1 MSGTRPLVVLGMMA
15 KVPVPGVIWQ
25 TVHYLLG
32 LRRLG
37 FDPYYVE
44 AHARTP
50 AMLMATPVDDGPA
63 LAAGLIHQ
71 ILRRF
76 GLGDRWAYHDV
87 EGTRACYGMSERAL
101 RRLYRDAELLIN
113 LHGGT
118 KPRPEHV
125 ETGRLVYLETD
136 PVQLQ
141 IQLHDGVESTHA
153 FLESHAALFTFA
165 ENLGRPGCEL
175 PVDERFEFVATRQP
189 VVLDLWEDRGPDEPE
204 LFTTVGNWRQP
215 WRAVDYRGERLAW
228 SKDEQWRQFLDLPRR
243 TGQTFE
249 LALSGTRHT
258 TVAHLESRGWRVRP
272 ALEFGLDVD
281 AYRDYIAGSRAEFT
295 VAKAQNIRL
304 RTGWFSDRS
313 ATYLAA
319 GRPVVTQ
326 DTAFGEVLPT
336 GEGLF
341 AVSTVEEAEA
351 AVEAVNRDYRR
362 QRRAASEIAR
372 EHFCAERVLTDLLSH
387 CGISA
392 RRTTMNHEDVRM
404 TPAPAASLPAPS
416 SPLGLHSSVLAIIP
430 HFRCEEWLDDCLES
444 LVVQTRPLD
453 RIVVIDD
460 CSGAP
465 PVRAVEKFPE
475 VTLLETDRNVG
486 PYRIVQQIIEGTDFD
501 AYLFQDADDWS
512 APERLELLLRS
523 AEDSGAELIGT
534 QEVRVFCDE
543 AEVTPITWP
552 LDVNAQFEEKVTA
565 FPLLHPTSIV
575 SRDLVIRLGGFA
587 SGLRFSGDAEFLR
600 RARFVG
606 PVVNIPQH
614 LYYRRI
620 RQGSLTTAP
629 ETGLQSP
636 ERKRVMEMLWARA
649 RENAELVE
657 QGKEPDL
664 APIATAPPVGL
675 RHLTGPALDVSRAAV
690 PRVVPAPPS
699 VERDGDQPAPVFVV
713 GADRS
718 GATALAWALAQHP
731 AFAGLP
737 DGAWLGD
744 LSKAL
749 ASVPAP
755 RVADVAVA
763 CGGAAAE
770 LAAGG
775 RRIVDG
781 AWQHTLEIEGLARL
795 FPKARFIHVVR
806 DVDTAVGVMVEPPLG
821 SAGATGGTQLPQR
834 LRTKLEES
842 EALERW
848 TEACRAC
855 HEAERTLGH
864 ERVLRLRFEQLID
877 DPESALRAALA
888 FAGEDYR
895 GECMRPLRGLRARRV
910 LPFAEE
916 ARGGVDEHAE
926 ARRTARD
933 LSRSLLGRTEAD
945 DRELVRNASRAATRG
960 VLSELVPMGATVAVA
975 SRGDDELVRVDG
987 RTGLH
992 FPQDGE
998 GRWIGHHPADSDAA
1012 IRYLDAVR
1020 RRGARFLFIPWTALW
1035 WLDHYDGLRE
1045 HLERHGRRLECDEE
1059 RGSLYEL
1066 PPVVSPRMDTPTR
1079 VVLVTDHFPKFSET
1093 FFASEFTGMRERG
1106 WDVHVLTNR
1115 SNKDQWPYFPEL
1127 RDELESRERIHV
1139 VRDFDAQLA
1148 ELRPELVHFGYGAL
1162 ALGRMHADALAGC
1175 KVVVSFRG
1183 YDINYHRLDEPG
1195 AYNEVWARADM
1206 LHLVSRDVW
1215 RRAVRRGCPE
1225 SKAHRVISDAVDVSA
1240 FAAPERSYDEVGTA
1254 DRPLRI
1260 VSVGRLHWKKG
1271 HEYALSA
1278 VRMLAERGVAV
1289 TYRVAGDGPDRE
1301 SILFA
1306 VHDLGLEDRVELLG
1320 ARPSADVQ
1328 RELREADVCLH
1339 AAVSEGFCVSVIEA
1353 QAMGLPVVC
1362 TDADGLAENVADGV
1376 TGFVVPRRDAPALTD
1391 ALARLAA
1398 DRDLRHRM
1406 GSAARERAERGFDIS
1421 RQLDE
1426 LDEMY
1431 RATLAQGRATERV
1444 TSSDHR
1450 DRRRLR
1456 REAVE
1461 ALERELTALEERR
1474 GALAKQVR
1482 GRRVVERVHDVVR
1495 ATLPEGAEVLVVT
1508 RGDDALIDL
1517 EGRRAAHFPQAEGGV
1532 YAGHH
1537 PADSE
1542 AAINHLEELRRRG
1555 AGYLVLPATSDWW
1568 LDHYEDFR
1576 KHLGANY
1583 AVVHRDNDSCVVWD
1597 LTRAPAGVPK
1607 PRQGPREAVAA

>member
-1 MSGTRPLVVLGMMA
+1 MSGTRPIVLLGMMA

-50 AMLMATPVDDGPA
+50 AMLMATAADDGPA
-63 LAAGLIHQ
+63 LAAGLIDQ

-76 GLGDRWAYHDV
+76 GVADRWAYHDV

-101 RRLYRDAELLIN
+101 LRLYREAELLVN

-118 KPRPEHV
+118 RPRPEHV

-141 IQLHDGVESTHA
+141 IQLHDGLASTHA

-175 PVDERFEFVATRQP
+175 PVDKRFRFVGTRQP
-189 VVLDLWEDRGPDEPE
+189 VVLDLWEGRGPAEPQV
-204 LFTTVGNWRQP
+204 FTTVGNWRQP
-215 WRAVDYRGERLAW
+215 WRAVEYRGERLAW
-228 SKDEQWRQFLDLPRR
+228 SKDEQWRLFLDLPRR
-243 TGQTFE
+243 TGQAFE

-319 GRPVVTQ
+319 GRPVVMQ

-341 AVSTVEEAEA
+341 AVSGVEEAEA
-351 AVEAVNRDYRR
+351 AVEAVNRDYARHS
-362 QRRAASEIAR
+362 RAATDIAR

-392 RRTTMNHEDVRM
+392 RRTTMKNQDVVT
-404 TPAPAASLPAPS
+404 TPDSARPLPRPS
-416 SPLGLHSSVLAIIP
+416 SRLGLHSSVLAIIP

-444 LVVQTRPLD
+444 LAAQTRPLD
-453 RIVVIDD
+453 GIVVIDD

-465 PVRAVEKFPE
+465 PVRAVQKFPE
-475 VTLLETDRNVG
+475 VTLLDTDRNVG
-486 PYRIVQQIIEGTDFD
+486 PYRIVQQIIEETDFD

-512 APERLELLLRS
+512 APDRLELLLRG

-543 AEVTPITWP
+543 AEVTPIAWP
-552 LDVNAQFEEKVTA
+552 LDVNAEFEHKVTA
-565 FPLLHPTSIV
+565 FPLLHPTSLV
-575 SRDLVIRLGGFA
+575 TRDLVMRLGGFA

-664 APIATAPPVGL
+664 EPIATAPAVGL
-675 RHLTGPALDVSRAAV
+675 RHITGPSLDSSRAGI
-690 PRVVPAPPS
+690 PRVAPAQPS
-699 VERDGDQPAPVFVV
+699 VEPDGEQPAPVFVV

-718 GATALAWALAQHP
+718 GVSALAWAFAQHP

-737 DGAWLGD
+737 DGAWLGE

-749 ASVPAP
+749 ASVPSP
-755 RVADVAVA
+755 PTADFAVA
-763 CGGAAAE
+763 FGSTATE

-781 AWQHTLEIEGLARL
+781 AWQHTFEVEGLARL
-795 FPKARFIHVVR
+795 FPKARFIHIVR
-806 DVDTAVGVMVEPPLG
+806 DVDSAVAVMVEPPLG

-834 LRTKLEES
+834 LRAKLEER

-848 TEACRAC
+848 TEACRVC
-855 HEAERTLGH
+855 HEAERTLGP
-864 ERVLRLRFEQLID
+864 ERVLRVHFEQLIKA
-877 DPESALRAALA
+877 PESALRAALA
-888 FAGEDYR
+888 FVGEDYR
-895 GECMRPLRGLRARRV
+895 AECMRPLRGLRARRV

-916 ARGGVDEHAE
+916 ARGGTDEHAE
-926 ARRTARD
+926 ARRAARD

-945 DRELVRNASRAATRG
+945 DRELVRNLSRAATHA
-960 VLSELVPMGATVAVA
+960 VLSELVPEGATVAVA
-975 SRGDDELVRVDG
+975 SRGDDELVRSAA

-992 FPQDGE
+992 FPQDGD
-998 GRWIGHHPADSDAA
+998 GRWIGHHPADSEAA
-1012 IRYLDAVR
+1012 IRHLEAVR
-1020 RRGARFLFIPWTALW
+1020 QRGARFLFIPWTGLW

-1045 HLERHGRRLECDEE
+1045 HLERHGRQL
-1059 RGSLYEL
+1059 LYEEGRGAL
-1066 PPVVSPRMDTPTR
+1066 FELAPRPSARAERPRR

-1093 FFASEFTGMRERG
+1093 FFASEFAGMRDRG

-1127 RDELESRERIHV
+1127 RDELESRERIHI
-1139 VRDFDAQLA
+1139 VRDFEAQLE

-1162 ALGRMHADALAGC
+1162 ALGRMDAGALAGC

-1183 YDINYHRLDEPG
+1183 YDINYHRLDQPG
-1195 AYNEVWARADM
+1195 AYDEVWGRADM

-1215 RRAVRRGCPE
+1215 RRALRRGCPE
-1225 SKAHRVISDAVDVSA
+1225 TKPHRVITDAVDVSA
-1240 FAAPERSYDEVGTA
+1240 FAAPQRSYDEVGTA
-1254 DRPLRI
+1254 ERPLRI

-1278 VRMLAERGVAV
+1278 VRMLAERGVAA
-1289 TYRVAGDGPDRE
+1289 TYRVVGDGPDRD

-1320 ARPSADVQ
+1320 ARAAADVQ
-1328 RELREADVCLH
+1328 RELREAHVCLH
-1339 AAVSEGFCVSVIEA
+1339 ASVSEGFCVSVIEA

-1362 TDADGLAENVADGV
+1362 TDADGLSENVADGV
-1376 TGFVVPRRDAPALTD
+1376 TGFVVPRRDAS
-1391 ALARLAA
+1391 ALAEGLAKLA
-1398 DRDLRHRM
+1398 GDRELRRRM
-1406 GSAARERAERGFDIS
+1406 GSAARERAEGGFDIS

-1431 RATLAQGRATERV
+1431 RATLAQGGDVERV
-1444 TSSDHR
+1444 ARGDHGE
-1450 DRRRLR
+1450 RRRRR

-1474 GALAKQVR
+1474 GTLAKQVR
-1482 GRRVVERVHDVVR
+1482 GRRVVERVHEVVR
-1495 ATLPEGAEVLVVT
+1495 ASLPEGAEVLVVT

-1517 EGRRAAHFPQAEGGV
+1517 EGRSAAHFPQAEGGV

-1542 AAINHLEELRRRG
+1542 AAIVHLEELRQRG

-1568 LDHYEDFR
+1568 LDYYRAFQR
-1576 KHLGANY
+1576 HLEANY
-1583 AVVHRDNDSCVVWD
+1583 AELHRDADSCVVWD
-1597 LTRAPAGVPK
+1597 LTRAPAATGH
-1607 PRQGPREAVAA
+1607 PRQHAREVVAA

>member
-1 MSGTRPLVVLGMMA
+1 MSGGRRLVVLGMMA

-50 AMLMATPVDDGPA
+50 AMLMATPADDGPA

-101 RRLYRDAELLIN
+101 LRLYSDAELLVN

-118 KPRPEHV
+118 RPRPEHV

-175 PVDERFEFVATRQP
+175 PIDERFQFIATRQP
-189 VVLDLWEDRGPDEPE
+189 VVLDMWEARGPAEPQV
-204 LFTTVGNWRQP
+204 FTTVGNWRQP
-215 WRAVDYRGERLAW
+215 WRAVEYRGERLAW

-243 TGQTFE
+243 TGQIFE
-249 LALSGTRHT
+249 LALSGTRDT

-281 AYRDYIAGSRAEFT
+281 AYRDYIADSRAEFT

-336 GEGLF
+336 GRGLF
-341 AVSTVEEAEA
+341 AVSSVEEAEA

-362 QRRAASEIAR
+362 QSRAASDIAR
-372 EHFCAERVLTDLLSH
+372 EHFCAERVLTDLLSR

-392 RRTTMNHEDVRM
+392 RRTTMKNQDVRT
-404 TPAPAASLPAPS
+404 TPAPADRLPRPS

-444 LVVQTRPLD
+444 LVTQTRPLD

-465 PVRAVEKFPE
+465 PVRAVEKFPD

-486 PYRIVQQIIEGTDFD
+486 PYRIVQQIIEETGFD

-512 APERLELLLRS
+512 APERLELLLRR
-523 AEDSGAELIGT
+523 AEDCGAELIGT
-534 QEVRVFCDE
+534 QEIRIFCDE
-543 AEVTPITWP
+543 AEVTPIAWP

-575 SRDLVIRLGGFA
+575 SRDLVMRLGGFA

-657 QGKEPDL
+657 RGKQPDL
-664 APIATAPPVGL
+664 APIATAEPVRL
-675 RHLTGPALDVSRAAV
+675 RHLTGPVLDVPRAAV
-690 PRVVPAPPS
+690 PRVAPALPS
-699 VERDGDQPAPVFVV
+699 VERDGEQPAPVFVV

-718 GATALAWALAQHP
+718 GVTALAWALAQHP
-731 AFAGLP
+731 AFVGLA

-749 ASVPAP
+749 SSVPAP
-755 RVADVAVA
+755 PTADFALA
-763 CGGAAAE
+763 FGGAAAA
-770 LAAGG
+770 LAAG
-775 RRIVDG
+775 RHRIVDG
-781 AWQHTLEIEGLARL
+781 AWQHTLEIDGLARL
-795 FPKARFIHVVR
+795 FPNARFIHVVR
-806 DVDTAVGVMVEPPLG
+806 DVDSAVSVMVEPPLG

-834 LRTKLEES
+834 LRAKIEES

-848 TEACRAC
+848 TEACRIC
-855 HEAERTLGH
+855 NEAERTLGP
-864 ERVLRLRFEQLID
+864 ERVLRVQFEQLIE
-877 DPESALRAALA
+877 DPESALHAVLA
-888 FAGEDYR
+888 FAGENYR
-895 GECMRPLRGLRARRV
+895 AECMRPLRGLRVRSV
-910 LPFAEE
+910 LPFAEK
-916 ARGGVDEHAE
+916 ARGGTDEHAE
-926 ARRTARD
+926 ARRAARD

-945 DRELVRNASRAATRG
+945 DRELVRDASRAATRA
-960 VLSELVPMGATVAVA
+960 VLAELVPVGATVAVV

-992 FPQDGE
+992 FPQDAD
-998 GRWIGHHPADSDAA
+998 GRWIGHHPADSKAA
-1012 IRYLDAVR
+1012 IRHLDAVR
-1020 RRGARFLFIPWTALW
+1020 RRGASFLFIPWTALW

-1045 HLERHGRRLECDEE
+1045 HLERHGRRLLCEE
-1059 RGSLYEL
+1059 GRGLLYEL
-1066 PPVVSPRMDTPTR
+1066 APVAPARADRPTR

-1093 FFASEFTGMRERG
+1093 FFASEFAGMRGRG
-1106 WDVHVLTNR
+1106 WDLHVLTNR

-1127 RDELESRERIHV
+1127 RDELESRERIHI
-1139 VRDFDAQLA
+1139 VRDFEAQLA

-1162 ALGRMHADALAGC
+1162 ALGRMHAGALAGC

-1195 AYNEVWARADM
+1195 AYDEVWARADM
-1206 LHLVSRDVW
+1206 LHLVSGDVW

-1225 SKAHRVISDAVDVSA
+1225 IKPHRVITDAVDVSA
-1240 FAAPERSYDEVGTA
+1240 FAAPERSYDEIGTA
-1254 DRPLRI
+1254 DRPMRI

-1320 ARPSADVQ
+1320 ACPAADVQ

-1376 TGFVVPRRDAPALTD
+1376 TGFVVPRRDATALTE
-1391 ALARLAA
+1391 ALVRLAA
-1398 DRDLRHRM
+1398 DRQLRRRM
-1406 GSAARERAERGFDIS
+1406 GSAARERAEAGFDIS

-1431 RATLAQGRATERV
+1431 RTTLSQGRGTDRTRPGGHNE
-1444 TSSDHR
+1444 
-1450 DRRRLR
+1450 RRRLR

-1461 ALERELTALEERR
+1461 ALERELTAVEQRR

-1482 GRRVVERVHDVVR
+1482 GRRVVERVLEVVQ
-1495 ATLPEGAEVLVVT
+1495 ASLPEGAEVLVVT

-1542 AAINHLEELRRRG
+1542 AAINHLEDLRRRG

-1568 LDHYEDFR
+1568 LDHYQDFR
-1576 KHLGANY
+1576 KHLQANY
-1583 AVVHRDNDSCVVWD
+1583 AEVHREIDSCVVWD
-1597 LTRAPAGVPK
+1597 LMRAPAALSR
-1607 PRQGPREAVAA
+1607 PRQGAGQAVAA